1 MDKLSV
7 NSIESNSGVFIGTV
21 IHADGWS
28 SHSKTNA
35 GFGNLSGAELSHCVG
50 IVIDNDV
57 IDTMIDDA
65 DQFLIQ
71 HAGRPAEGI
80 HAGTGIS
87 LADINVNGM
96 ATNAALAV
104 GEVEQTGWSSHSKR
118 NAGVGGSKGINIARH
133 GKSYVFD
140 GDVVDAPIK
149 HNNGGSYG
157 QGR

>member
-1 MDKLSV
+1 MISLDKLSV

-28 SHSKTNA
+28 SHSKSNA
-35 GFGNLSGAELSHCVG
+35 GFGSLSGVELSHCVG

-57 IDTMIDDA
+57 IDTLIDDA
-65 DQFLIQ
+65 DQFLI
-71 HAGRPAEGI
+71 HHGGCPAEGV

-96 ATNAALAV
+96 AANAAVAV

-118 NAGVGGSKGINIARH
+118 NAGVGGSKGINITRD

-140 GDVVDAPIK
+140 GDIIDAPIK
-149 HNNGGSYG
+149 NM
-157 QGR
+157 